1 MSETFPFTPTEYHTA
16 PGIWSFLNWNTKMY
30 VQLCENKQTTYSPG
44 HASAAPLKVSN
55 RNNTA
60 KILSH
65 NVRGG
70 GPEEGRTEC
79 GGKSVILI
87 MLQ

>member
-1 MSETFPFTPTEYHTA
+1 
-16 PGIWSFLNWNTKMY
+16 MY
-30 VQLCENKQTTYSPG
+30 VQLCENKQTAYSPG

-70 GPEEGRTEC
+70 GPAEGRTEC
-79 GGKSVILI
+79 QREKCDLDYAPVKFGNGKVRHRQFPGRREQVGIRLG
-87 MLQ
+87 L